1 MTIESAINSQNSES
15 IKIFELNDTKLRPI
29 VGDFRCPRR
38 KLTRLTDILLKSF
51 LKHIKI
57 KSFTRDSLDFLI
69 KCVRDVDE
77 DTEIVLFEVIG
88 LYTSVPHE
96 FGLEAIDHLFKK
108 NLLES
113 VDSILKNN
121 TLTFDFE
128 LYLQIKET
136 EMGTIF
142 APT

>member
-1 MTIESAINSQNSES
+1 MTIESAINSQISES
-15 IKIFELNDTKLRPI
+15 IKIFEPNDTKFRPI
-29 VGDFRCPRR
+29 IGDFRCTTR

-51 LKHIKI
+51 LKHI

-108 NLLES
+108 KLLES

-128 LYLQIKET
+128 FYLQIKET